1 MFSRPLIVVFILGL
15 LPSPAA
21 AEGMIVTLPE
31 HCDADENTVMDNG
44 GYVLHSS
51 DIEGIEYICEFDA
64 LPARFWED
72 DDVDI
77 RPGYC
82 ASGIEFTP
90 QVFAFTEG
98 HQMPGEIRVIGA
110 GGLREMKIFYVCDLQ
125 PSK

>member
-1 MFSRPLIVVFILGL
+1 MFSKPLVAGIILGL
-15 LPSPAA
+15 LPSIATA
-21 AEGMIVTLPE
+21 DGMIVTLPE
-31 HCDADENTVMDNG
+31 YCDLDESAVLDNG
-44 GYVLHSS
+44 GYVLHSD
-51 DIEGIEYICEFDA
+51 DIEGIEYICEFDP

-72 DDVDI
+72 NNVDI
-77 RPGYC
+77 RTGYC

-125 PSK
+125 PSG